1 ITCVIIESI
10 WPHHS
15 VSHRTQL
22 CSLRCFVAETH
33 RQSRLTLDALELCMF
48 YLLRAKSI
56 IQAKQRAAKQREE
69 RQEQQEQQEQVQKA
83 AAAAAVQQQN
93 AVGMTLPL
101 TPRSPQ
107 SSAGGAPKTG
117 NVVAVAAGG
126 SATSSAVM
134 VVPGGSST
142 SSSSSTDRLISPTD
156 SSPFTPVSAQQM
168 GHGIGFV
175 GMMDKH
181 HLLANDMIT
190 HHGHNLNQLDSADP
204 KAIIGSKQYQ
214 QRAIA
219 GSTGTLPLSYRSF
232 VAAAANKQPQMQTQ
246 VQQQPGKET
255 ITTTTNTTTTTTTIS
270 TTSTTTANTGS
281 VGLSEKGKPPKPN
294 TTKCGRRMFV
304 AALICAS
311 KFMYDRTYSNK
322 AWNKITKLPLAQI
335 SDMERAF
342 LDMIDYRLYVDLGT
356 YDRFH
361 RLLARSGMR
370 NGRLMIC
377 DQLSAAS
384 PASSASSSPTVVGSA
399 TGAAAATA
407 TGGVVSG
414 SPLPLQ
420 LQPTSPPSAASYAV
434 PSPGNGAPP
443 PPPPLAMSAEQQQQL
458 IKAPRINSISHLS
471 SWSSVSS
478 TPISPTAVVPGS
490 TDLRGPVVVSATAAS
505 GSVNVPLSLPSVYQQ
520 SQMAAGIG

>member
-1 ITCVIIESI
+1 MTVPTALGRTRSADSKLYYQQIAQLQLRLQQNQQHQQQQQQQIAHLSLPRTSTAPAESAADICAHGLVREALELDKLYDITCVIIESI

-69 RQEQQEQQEQVQKA
+69 RQEQQEQQEQVQK

-246 VQQQPGKET
+246 
-255 ITTTTNTTTTTTTIS
+255 
-270 TTSTTTANTGS
+270 
-281 VGLSEKGKPPKPN
+281 
-294 TTKCGRRMFV
+294 
-304 AALICAS
+304 
-311 KFMYDRTYSNK
+311 
-322 AWNKITKLPLAQI
+322 
-335 SDMERAF
+335 
-342 LDMIDYRLYVDLGT
+342 
-356 YDRFH
+356 
-361 RLLARSGMR
+361 
-370 NGRLMIC
+370 
-377 DQLSAAS
+377 
-384 PASSASSSPTVVGSA
+384 
-399 TGAAAATA
+399 
-407 TGGVVSG
+407 
-414 SPLPLQ
+414 
-420 LQPTSPPSAASYAV
+420 
-434 PSPGNGAPP
+434 
-443 PPPPLAMSAEQQQQL
+443 
-458 IKAPRINSISHLS
+458 
-471 SWSSVSS
+471 
-478 TPISPTAVVPGS
+478 
-490 TDLRGPVVVSATAAS
+490 
-505 GSVNVPLSLPSVYQQ
+505 
-520 SQMAAGIG
+520 